1 MSKYTVAIDLGCSD
15 IVVAVGTKDAD
26 GKLNVID
33 VALKPL
39 SDGVVKGEI
48 SNIESVTKAL
58 RSTLS
63 DTERRLGIT
72 IDEAYASISG
82 QHIQSATS
90 SYFVYV
96 GNDGE
101 VKEEDVRKLKDNMDN
116 VQPPEESMVI
126 MERIPQSFTIDN
138 HEQTT
143 SPVGRFGRQLGA
155 TFNFIV
161 GNKSSID
168 RNQKVFD
175 RVGIRRKGYFAAPL
189 ASSVAVAT
197 EDEKELGVVVV
208 DLGAGTTSV
217 CIWSYNVLRHV
228 AVIPLGMNVIN
239 KDIRSASIPDLHIED
254 LKVAHGYAVASAI
267 PDNLINKTINIPGRT
282 KNEVK
287 QITFRDL
294 SIIIEAR
301 VLDIIEYVIG
311 EIKDAGMTDK
321 VPSGIVLTGGGS
333 LLKGIDSLFEERT
346 GYEVRLASADFNISD
361 ESKELVSD
369 PRFATAAGLLLMAQ
383 NPDLLSAHSEQHIEG
398 DAVIRTNINPIETP
412 IPDFTDDDK
421 ENNIED
427 EEFIDDLPKKKRKP
441 RKEKEKKEKKE
452 TNNGEGRLKNK
463 VSNWFNSWFG
473 VVDDDDESFN

>member
-15 IVVAVGTKDAD
+15 IVVAVGTKEAD
-26 GKLNVID
+26 GKLNVVD

-58 RSTLS
+58 RTTLN
-63 DTERRLGIT
+63 DTEQRLGIT
-72 IDEAYASISG
+72 IDEAYASFSG

-101 VKEEDVRKLKDNMDN
+101 VREEDVRKLKDNMDN

-126 MERIPQSFTIDN
+126 LERIPQSYTIDN

-143 SPVGRFGRQLGA
+143 SPVGRFGHQLGA

-161 GNKSSID
+161 ANKSSIE

-175 RVGIRRKGYFAAPL
+175 RVGVKRKGLFAAPL

-228 AVIPLGMNVIN
+228 AVIPMGMNVIN

-254 LKVAHGYAVASAI
+254 LKVAHGYAVASEI

-282 KNEVK
+282 KHEVK

-294 SIIIEAR
+294 STIIEAR

-311 EIKDAGMTDK
+311 EIKDSGMSEK
-321 VPSGIVLTGGGS
+321 LASGIVLTGGGS
-333 LLKGIDSLFEERT
+333 LLKGIDKLFEERT
-346 GYEVRLASADFNISD
+346 GYDVRLASADFNISD

-369 PRFATAAGLLLMAQ
+369 PRLATAAGVLLLAQ
-383 NPDLLSAHSEQHIEG
+383 NPDLLSAQSEQSSDG
-398 DAVIRTNINPIETP
+398 GVVFTRPQTNPV
-412 IPDFTDDDK
+412 DDDSVNPYDGHY
-421 ENNIED
+421 EEEDD
-427 EEFIDDLPKKKRKP
+427 EEFEQPKRKA
-441 RKEKEKKEKKE
+441 KKAKK
-452 TNNGEGRLKNK
+452 TKKTKKDNDSANGEGGGLKGIVGK
-463 VSNWFNSWFG
+463 LFDKMFG
-473 VVDDDDESFN
+473 VVDDEDESFN

>member
-26 GKLNVID
+26 GKLNVVD

-294 SIIIEAR
+294 STIIEAR

-383 NPDLLSAHSEQHIEG
+383 NPDLLTAHSEQHTEG

-452 TNNGEGRLKNK
+452 SNNGEGRLKNK

>member
-15 IVVAVGTKDAD
+15 IVVAVGTKNDD
-26 GKLNVID
+26 GKLNVVD

-48 SNIESVTKAL
+48 SNIENVTKAL
-58 RSTLS
+58 RATLS
-63 DTERRLGIT
+63 ATEQRLGIN
-72 IDEAYASISG
+72 IDEAYTSLSG

-96 GNDGE
+96 GSDGE
-101 VKEEDVRKLKDNMDN
+101 VKADDVRKLKENMDN
-116 VQPPEESMVI
+116 VQPPEDSMVI
-126 MERIPQSFTIDN
+126 LERIPQSYTIDN

-143 SPVGRFGRQLGA
+143 SPIGRFGRQLGA

-161 GNKSSID
+161 ANKNSID

-175 RVGIRRKGYFAAPL
+175 RVGIKRKGLFASPL
-189 ASSVAVAT
+189 ASAMAVAT

-228 AVIPLGMNVIN
+228 AVIPMGMNTIN

-254 LKVAHGYAVASAI
+254 LKIAHGYATASTI
-267 PDNLINKTINIPGRT
+267 PDNLLNKSINIPGRT
-282 KNEVK
+282 KHEVK

-294 SIIIEAR
+294 STIIEAR

-311 EIKDAGMTDK
+311 EIKDSGVAEK
-321 VPSGIVLTGGGS
+321 LSSGIVLTGGGS
-333 LLKGIDSLFEERT
+333 LLKGIDTLFEERT

-369 PRFATAAGLLLMAQ
+369 PRLATAAGILLLAQ
-383 NPDLLSAHSEQHIEG
+383 DPSLLSTQSKQSSDDG
-398 DAVIRTNINPIETP
+398 LVFTP
-412 IPDFTDDDK
+412 QRNTPMEDPTPDFSDNEEENDEFEEIEEKPTAKKQRK
-421 ENNIED
+421 ER
-427 EEFIDDLPKKKRKP
+427 KKKKN
-441 RKEKEKKEKKE
+441 E
-452 TNNGEGRLKNK
+452 NGEGGLKSK
-463 VSNWFNSWFG
+463 VSKMFTSWFG